1 MQMPAPI
8 PRISSFISQFFV
20 VFVIISALWSWYNP
34 TAFAWAGDKIPILLG
49 ILMFGAGST
58 LTIDEFKDVAKHP
71 LHVAAAVVAQF
82 IMMPLLAFLLVELV
96 DLPDTVAFGVI
107 LVGACPGGIASNVIT
122 LMAKGDVALSVSIT
136 SVSTLLSPIMT
147 PLIVILLT
155 GSDIDVQPLSLFSSI
170 VMIIIF
176 PISMGLIARM
186 IFGPN
191 LTDVMKVLLPIMT
204 TFSIMSLTGA
214 TVGANKDIIASVS
227 ITILFVVMAHNVLG
241 FIGGYGVS
249 RLVGLPSRQR
259 KSYCFEIGMQNSSL
273 AVALATLHFEPAAA
287 VAAAIFGVWHNI
299 SGPALASLWAWRDTK
314 KAMLHESGGGDTTDS
329 NPV

>member
-1 MQMPAPI
+1 MQIPTPI
-8 PRISSFISQFFV
+8 QRISSFIGQFFV
-20 VFVIISALWSWYNP
+20 VFVVVSTLWSWQNP
-34 TAFAWAGDKIPILLG
+34 TAFAWAGDKIPFLLG

-58 LTIDEFKDVAKHP
+58 LTFEEFKDVARHP
-71 LHVAAAVVAQF
+71 LHVVAAVAAQY

-96 DLPDTVAFGVI
+96 DLPDTIAFGVI

-155 GSDIDVQPLSLFSSI
+155 GSDIDVQPLSLLSSI

-186 IFGPN
+186 IFGQN
-191 LTDVMKVLLPIMT
+191 LTDVMKVLLPVMT

-214 TVGANKDIIASVS
+214 TVGANKDVIASVS

-241 FIGGYGVS
+241 YLGGYGVA

-259 KSYCFEIGMQNSSL
+259 KSFCFEIGMQNSSL
-273 AVALATLHFEPAAA
+273 AVALATLHFAPAAA
-287 VAAAIFGVWHNI
+287 VAAAIFGVWHNV
-299 SGPALASLWAWRDTK
+299 SGPALASLWTWRDAG
-314 KAMLHESGGGDTTDS
+314 KANSRPNS
-329 NPV
+329 VNFNS